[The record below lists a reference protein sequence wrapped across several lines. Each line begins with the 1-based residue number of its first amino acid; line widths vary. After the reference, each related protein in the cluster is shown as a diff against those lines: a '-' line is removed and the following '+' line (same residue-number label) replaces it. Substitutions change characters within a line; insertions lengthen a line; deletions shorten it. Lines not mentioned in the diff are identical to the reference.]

1 MLFKD
6 YIAEEIRKGLPE
18 VTPEEISAVLEI
30 PKDKT
35 MGDYAFP
42 CFRFSKLLQKKP
54 TDIAAELVTKL
65 QDSPLFSEVRAVGPY
80 LNMFVKDESY
90 AAHILGLYQ
99 EAEAAGREY
108 GCQDEGVGK
117 VVCMDYSSINVA
129 KPFHIGHLR
138 TTVIGNSIRRI
149 LEALGYK
156 VISINHLGDW
166 GTQFGKMVT
175 AYRKWGSEEYEEK
188 GIRGLLELYVRFH
201 EEAEKDPSLE
211 EEARAAFVSMEK
223 GDEEAL
229 ALWRRFV
236 DISLKE
242 VNRVY
247 KMLDVEFDS
256 YLGESFYWDKTGPIV
271 QEMKD
276 KGLLIES
283 EGAQI
288 VDLSDA
294 NMPPCLILKSDGSTL
309 YATRDIT
316 AAFYR
321 KETYDFD
328 RCIYITGLEQQLH
341 FAQWFKVIEKMGYE
355 WAKDLVHMP
364 YGLVSLESGKLSTR
378 SGNVI
383 FLEDL
388 LREATEK
395 TKAIMME
402 KNPDLEDMDRVAEE
416 VGVGAVVFHDL
427 FNNRIKDV
435 TFSWDSVLNFDGE
448 TGPYVQYTFAR
459 ASSVLRKAE
468 WKGSLSDADPADLT
482 DEYAQEVLRLL
493 EDFPA
498 KIREAYQKLEPYIIT
513 RYCVA
518 LATAYNKF
526 YHEDPILT
534 AEGSMKESRLV
545 LTSIMAQTLKKA
557 LYLIGVRAPERM

>member
-1 MLFKD
+1 MLCKD
-6 YIAEEIRKGLPE
+6 YIAEEIHKSLPQVSLE
-18 VTPEEISAVLEI
+18 DINAVLEV
-30 PKDKT
+30 PKEKA

-42 CFRFSKLLQKKP
+42 CFRFAKLLQKKP
-54 TDIAAELVTKL
+54 MEIAADLVAQLET
-65 QDSPLFSEVRAVGPY
+65 SELFSKVQAVGPY
-80 LNMFVKDESY
+80 LNVFINDEWY
-90 AAHILGLYQ
+90 AAHILELFKD
-99 EAEAAGREY
+99 ARDAGREY
-108 GCQDEGVGK
+108 GYQTEGEGK
-117 VVCMDYSSINVA
+117 KVCMDYSSINVA

-149 LEALGYK
+149 LEMLGYQ

-175 AYRKWGSEEYEEK
+175 AYRKWGSEEYEKK

-201 EEAEKDPSLE
+201 EEAEKDPSLN
-211 EEARAAFVSMEK
+211 EEARAAFVAMEN
-223 GDEEAL
+223 GDQDAL
-229 ALWRRFV
+229 ALWQRFV
-236 DISLKE
+236 DISLTE

-271 QEMKD
+271 QELRD
-276 KGLLIES
+276 KGLLQES

-321 KETYDFD
+321 KQTYDFD

-341 FAQWFKVIEKMGYE
+341 FAQWFKVIEKMGYD

-388 LREATEK
+388 LKEASEK
-395 TKAIMME
+395 TKAIMKE

-435 TFSWDSVLNFDGE
+435 TFSWDNVLNFDGE

-459 ASSVLRKAE
+459 ASSVLRKAGWTGE
-468 WKGSLSDADPADLT
+468 IEAANPADLT
-482 DEYAQEVLRLL
+482 DEYAQEILRML
-493 EDFPA
+493 ESFPERI
-498 KIREAYQKLEPYIIT
+498 KEAYNKLEPYIIT

-534 AEGSMKESRLV
+534 AEGSIKNSRLV
-545 LTSIMAQTLKKA
+545 LTDLTAQTLKKA
-557 LYLIGVRAPERM
+557 LYLIGVKAPERM